1 MISPSS
7 IILLACLFL
16 QPSSTFTTLAATISS
31 TPAQTITGIG
41 GSGAWWPH
49 DLYQFPE
56 ATRQNISNLLFSQDG
71 LGLSSYRWNVGAGGV
86 GVGNP
91 GRAPDTF
98 YRGAGSYNW
107 SADPQGVYFLTAAST
122 RGVTDLTAF
131 ANSAPAPLTS
141 GKTSCGSSFVDG
153 KSSLLSHLRMPSGE
167 SDLHDHAVGT
177 GNAFGTYLADVVEHF
192 RNQGINIR
200 YISPINEPDSDFG
213 PVPCGQEGMKVAPN
227 QRAEVVDGL
236 WNALN
241 SKGLAS
247 TVGILA
253 DESNNLDVA
262 SSEYGAWLPQ
272 VVGKVAALVHHTYD
286 FPSDSAYL
294 SYVNST
300 RALYPNKPTWMKFAV
315 HWETQTEVEGDGRK
329 DMTQRFLR
337 RINNAL
343 MFSGLVFQSFVVAQE
358 SHYDFWTL
366 VSGGIGC
373 APQNNATC
381 VNNPNANGW
390 NDGLIY
396 YDGQYASN
404 RNFQLCTSKF
414 LQILA
419 YLIDFVRTDTTK
431 RFWTYK
437 HFGNFLKPGSQ
448 RHAITGTGAT
458 NNMIAV
464 STSTKY
470 FVIAMNP
477 TNSATTL
484 ALTFPDN
491 ACGVAS
497 YRTSGSEDF
506 AKLGG
511 AMKNGGNW
519 NLGLDAMSLT
529 TYEFNR
535 VAC

>member
-1 MISPSS
+1 MIHPSS
-7 IILLACLFL
+7 IFLVACLFL
-16 QPSSTFTTLAATISS
+16 VPSSTLAATISS

-49 DLYQFPE
+49 DLFQFPE

-86 GVGNP
+86 GVENP
-91 GRAPDTF
+91 GRAPETF
-98 YRGAGSYNW
+98 YRGAGNYDW

-153 KSSLLSHLRMPSGE
+153 KVQRF
-167 SDLHDHAVGT
+167 GT
-177 GNAFGTYLADVVEHF
+177 GNAFGTYLAEVVEHF

-227 QRAEVVDGL
+227 QRAEVVNGL

-241 SKGLAS
+241 SKGLAN

-253 DESNNLDVA
+253 DEGNNLDAA
-262 SSEYGAWLPQ
+262 SSEYGTWLPQ
-272 VVGKVAALVHHTYD
+272 VVSKVAALVHHTYD

-300 RALYPNKPTWMKFAV
+300 RTSYPNKPTWMS
-315 HWETQTEVEGDGRK
+315 EVCCSLGNADGSGRGWSQGY
-329 DMTQRFLR
+329 DPT
-337 RINNAL
+337 INNAL

-358 SHYDFWTL
+358 PHYDFWTL

-381 VNNPNANGW
+381 VSNPNTNGW

-396 YDGQYASN
+396 YDSQYASN
-404 RNFQLCTSKF
+404 RNFQF
-414 LQILA
+414 
-419 YLIDFVRTDTTK
+419 YTTK

-448 RHAITGTGAT
+448 RRAITGTGAT

-484 ALTFPDN
+484 TLTVPDN

-511 AMKNGGNW
+511 ASKSGGNW
-519 NLGLDAMSLT
+519 NLGLNAMSLT
-529 TYEFNR
+529 TFEFNR